1 MIFYRKCLDKKRQ
14 LSLSSNHKNN
24 STACRLYNIQCR
36 YLYFHRYTKQ
46 HIFLYTIISYT
57 EFVGVC
63 LRDKESSQLRWVPP
77 YHNTKVADA
86 ILYELRSWASAYV
99 IRNPPSFAGSLLTTI
114 HGPGGNRT
122 RVQTGIPCTS
132 TIIVHFFTFPPPD
145 ENEHPSGFSSFMI
158 RPCTQS
164 LMHVVS
170 YIVDAWVLKCRCL
183 KSDSCH

>member
-1 MIFYRKCLDKKRQ
+1 MSEF
-14 LSLSSNHKNN
+14 SWSHHKNN

-36 YLYFHRYTKQ
+36 YFYFHRYTKQ
-46 HIFLYTIISYT
+46 HIFPYTII
-57 EFVGVC
+57 
-63 LRDKESSQLRWVPP
+63 
-77 YHNTKVADA
+77 
-86 ILYELRSWASAYV
+86 YELRSWASACV
-99 IRNPPSFAGSLLTTI
+99 IRNPPIFDGALLTTI
-114 HGPGGNRT
+114 YGPGGNRT

>member
-1 MIFYRKCLDKKRQ
+1 MIGLSQLTAGENLIVLNDRDETVMRVVQEPLFCLFNAIKKSYG
-14 LSLSSNHKNN
+14 LLPP
-24 STACRLYNIQCR
+24 
-36 YLYFHRYTKQ
+36 YTK
-46 HIFLYTIISYT
+46 I
-57 EFVGVC
+57 
-63 LRDKESSQLRWVPP
+63 
-77 YHNTKVADA
+77 ADA
-86 ILYELRSWASAYV
+86 ILHELRSWASACV
-99 IRNPPSFAGSLLTTI
+99 IRNPPIFDGSLLTTI
-114 HGPGGNRT
+114 NGPGGNRT

>member
-1 MIFYRKCLDKKRQ
+1 MSDF
-14 LSLSSNHKNN
+14 SWSNRKNN

-36 YLYFHRYTKQ
+36 YFYFHRYTKQ
-46 HIFLYTIISYT
+46 NIFLYTIISNGEYDLISFRGT
-57 EFVGVC
+57 ESPKDISLVF
-63 LRDKESSQLRWVPP
+63 
-77 YHNTKVADA
+77 
-86 ILYELRSWASAYV
+86 ASA
-99 IRNPPSFAGSLLTTI
+99 SFS
-114 HGPGGNRT
+114 GPGGNRT